1 MAVTWNYN
9 ASSSTNIDTNLTDFE
24 GAADA
29 NGFSIYVPTRMTF
42 NPATNSTTVVYSYM
56 LHERGNNFS
65 LYSQT
70 TWNQYK
76 TNGAAS
82 YTRPYAPSTTAQYTA
97 MTTNSYYWMG
107 NSDNTPP
114 IAFASIPSSGTVSSP
129 TGTWSWSFTV
139 NHDINGSAPATTIQ
153 AYCDSNTNASYVPV
167 GTTITATLTTLLN
180 SATYNL
186 NYTAPYYTT
195 GFSSGPTLSRTN
207 NGATL
212 SITPS
217 NAVVIN
223 VASNNTVTYTYEYSI
238 NGGAWSG
245 ATTSSAGWSNISVTP
260 TDQLSVV
267 VRARINNTAQTSTT
281 SAESTYAG
289 IPLVATNLS
298 ATESSTQ
305 SRDVTISW
313 TVGSGNGSTITSQTL
328 EWSTGTSDAT
338 FSSGYVG
345 GVILDATTSS
355 YTITPGSAPTGGTSV
370 LLPSTN
376 YTYRVTTTNAV
387 GSNGTSVT
395 SGSPGFTTRASSPLI
410 SPSAGTAP
418 NTRSSTKVWNGSA
431 MVQAQVSVYDGS
443 TWKYLK

>member
-1 MAVTWNYN
+1 MAVTWDYN
-9 ASSSTNIDTNLTDFE
+9 ASSSTNIDMNLTDFE

-29 NGFSIYVPTRMTF
+29 NGFSLYIPTRMSF
-42 NPATNSTTVVYSYM
+42 NPATNSTTVTYGYM
-56 LHERGNNFS
+56 LHERTNNFS
-65 LYSQT
+65 TYSCT
-70 TWNQYK
+70 TYLQYK
-76 TNGAAS
+76 IGTAAYIKS
-82 YTRPYAPSTTAQYTA
+82 YNPATTIQYTA
-97 MTTNSYYWMG
+97 MTTNRYYWMG
-107 NSDNTPP
+107 NNDGTPA
-114 IAFASIPSSGTVSSP
+114 IAFTSIPTSGTVASA
-129 TGTWSWSFTV
+129 TGTFSWTFTV
-139 NHDINGSAPATTIQ
+139 NHDANGTAPAVLVN
-153 AYCDSNTNASYVPV
+153 AYMDSNTNATYVPV
-167 GTTITATLTTLLN
+167 GTTATGTLTTLLN

-186 NYTAPYYTT
+186 NYTGPYYTT

-207 NGATL
+207 NGGTL

-223 VASNNTVTYTYEYSI
+223 VASNNAVTYTYEYSI

-245 ATTSSAGWSNISVTP
+245 AQTSSAGWTGISVTP

-281 SAESTYAG
+281 SAPSTYAG

-395 SGSPGFTTRASSPLI
+395 SRSPGFTTRASSPLI

-418 NTRSSTKVWNGSA
+418 NTRSSTKVWNGTG
-431 MVQAQVSVYDGS
+431 MVQGQVMVYDGTS
-443 TWKYLK
+443 WKYLK